1 MKIISWN
8 VNSIRIRKEQLFD
21 LLYKEDPDF
30 VCLQEIKSSN
40 DAFPTKDFKGL
51 NYFSYVNGMP
61 SYNGVGILSK
71 EKVESTYSHIF
82 CKQNDSRHI
91 EVKYKG
97 LRIHSLYVPAGGDI
111 PDASVNKK
119 FEHKLNFLKE
129 MKSFFSNK
137 DINIIAGDLNIA
149 PYENDVW
156 SHKQLKNVV
165 SHTEIERTK
174 LLDILESGNFVDTF
188 KELIPSSENLFTWWS
203 YRSSD
208 FRLNNRGRRLDHIWI
223 NKKSSLKPYK
233 AKIIKEYR
241 ELEKPSDHVPIVLEL
256 SV

>member
-1 MKIISWN
+1 MECKFHKN
-8 VNSIRIRKEQLFD
+8 KKRTTFD

-97 LRIHSLYVPAGGDI
+97 LRIHSLYVPAGGEYQTLLLI
-111 PDASVNKK
+111 KSLSIN
-119 FEHKLNFLKE
+119 LNF
-129 MKSFFSNK
+129 
-137 DINIIAGDLNIA
+137 
-149 PYENDVW
+149 
-156 SHKQLKNVV
+156 
-165 SHTEIERTK
+165 
-174 LLDILESGNFVDTF
+174 
-188 KELIPSSENLFTWWS
+188 
-203 YRSSD
+203 
-208 FRLNNRGRRLDHIWI
+208 
-223 NKKSSLKPYK
+223 
-233 AKIIKEYR
+233 
-241 ELEKPSDHVPIVLEL
+241 
-256 SV
+256 